1 MIRLALLCNDCKTR
15 SSGLFVLLSI
25 DRSLSQ
31 MMIETSV
38 KPKKKN
44 INNRKAVGAKIEVIS
59 AKSENLKSTIL

>member
-1 MIRLALLCNDCKTR
+1 M
-15 SSGLFVLLSI
+15 LSI

-31 MMIETSV
+31 IMIETSV